1 MSNSNKIYYGIIVEK
16 CKNDDL
22 RLLSGLKYCKESE
35 KIENYVYA
43 QVITIYLIDHYSD
56 VLNYQEPF
64 HKYIY
69 SLSNML
75 YPKYFTINNM
85 NFNPAVTKTHNGIF
99 LDNIVEKLS
108 FFFSQNE
115 KVTMDEEIEVV
126 DGEGNPLYNEDG
138 SKIIK
143 STGIVSCFYFWMQN
157 RLQYYERNYKRL
169 QDIMSDIGGLSRVVL
184 IIAIF
189 INALVSNYVI

>member
-1 MSNSNKIYYGIIVEK
+1 
-16 CKNDDL
+16 
-22 RLLSGLKYCKESE
+22 
-35 KIENYVYA
+35 
-43 QVITIYLIDHYSD
+43 
-56 VLNYQEPF
+56 
-64 HKYIY
+64 
-69 SLSNML
+69 
-75 YPKYFTINNM
+75 
-85 NFNPAVTKTHNGIF
+85 
-99 LDNIVEKLS
+99 
-108 FFFSQNE
+108 
-115 KVTMDEEIEVV
+115 MDEEIEVV

-189 INALVSNYVI
+189 INALVSNYVILLDTEDLALSINKEEKEKARRIRPTI